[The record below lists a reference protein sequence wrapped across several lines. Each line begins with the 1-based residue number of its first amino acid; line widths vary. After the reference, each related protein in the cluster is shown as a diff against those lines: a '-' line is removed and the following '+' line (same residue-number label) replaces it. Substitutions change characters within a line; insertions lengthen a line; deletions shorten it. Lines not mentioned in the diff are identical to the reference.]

1 MKLEIPV
8 ENLLRD
14 LKLHGML
21 EGLTRRLKEAEA
33 EGLGCE
39 DVIACLL
46 HDEVEYR
53 RNARVKLLLRTAAFR
68 QSASLEG
75 LDYAPARGLDKK
87 RIADLAGCRF
97 IRDGLSV
104 LILGPT
110 GAGKTYLASAIG
122 NAACRRGHTTLF
134 FRLNNLIE
142 QMALARVKGT
152 YLNLVRRLSVA
163 DVLILDD
170 FGIKPL
176 QAQQYQ
182 DLYDVIDERG
192 EGKSTI
198 ITSQL
203 PPANWSEVIAD
214 AVSCEAITD
223 RLASRAVT
231 IEMKGESQRRR
242 RRPAGEVP
250 LDTN

>member
-1 MKLEIPV
+1 MKLEIPI
-8 ENLLRD
+8 ENLLRE
-14 LKLHGML
+14 LRLHGML
-21 EGLTRRLKEAEA
+21 ESLTRRLKEAEA
-33 EGLGCE
+33 EGLASE
-39 DVIACLL
+39 DFLGCLL
-46 HDEVEYR
+46 HDEIEYR
-53 RNARVKLLLRTAAFR
+53 SNARVKRLLRSAAFR
-68 QSASLEG
+68 QAASLEG
-75 LDYAPARGLDKK
+75 LDYSAARGLDKK

-97 IRDGLSV
+97 IRDGVSILV
-104 LILGPT
+104 LGPT

-134 FRLNNLIE
+134 YRLNNLIE
-142 QMALARVKGT
+142 QMALARAKGT
-152 YLNLVRRLSVA
+152 YLNLVRRLAVA
-163 DVLILDD
+163 EVLILDD

-176 QAQQYQ
+176 QPQQYQ

-203 PPANWSEVIAD
+203 PPANWSEIIAD
-214 AVSCEAITD
+214 PVSCEAITD
-223 RLASRAVT
+223 RLASRAII

-242 RRPAGEVP
+242 RRSTEHVP